1 MADNVT
7 EILLRARGDFS
18 DLTGKISGLRKEFQ
32 NLKLPK
38 DITANLEKGFNR
50 LDPILKSYQKQLDK
64 GFKTK
69 TDLKNF
75 EATRHELDAIFSDIT
90 SEIQKVN
97 GQPVQLKAD
106 LKEID
111 ALDKRLNKL
120 GEDLQKK
127 LNNISIDK
135 GNKVTQ
141 GLDKIVESA
150 KKASTIKPMTI
161 KAQALFDTQDFA
173 AYNSEIN
180 KMQNKILNLSNR
192 SGAKIDLA
200 KALGFK
206 GETFTKEGEAITSQI
221 EKVDTLIKN
230 FFNSLKVSDHAMG
243 GLEKTNAEIVQTG
256 EALNRVKTDSLERGG
271 QALSDF
277 GANAQQAS
285 QQAKG
290 LGDSIDSAASSSVRM
305 ADELQQL
312 KTSTQYFFSL
322 RNMLNLFKRGVQEAV
337 DVIKELD
344 AAMTETAVVTDFS
357 VGDMWKKL
365 PEYTANANALGASVK
380 DMYEATTLYYQQGL
394 ETDAA
399 MGIANETMKMARIGG
414 LEAADA
420 TDKMT
425 AALRGFNMTLDETS
439 AQRVNDVYS
448 NLAAKTASDTEELG
462 TAMQRTASIAA
473 SAGMSFEGTAAF
485 LAQAIETTREP
496 AENLGTAMKTIVAR
510 FTELKKNPLEIS
522 EVDGEEVDYNKV
534 DTALKSIGV
543 SLKDTNGQFRNLD
556 QVFLDIAQRWDG
568 LTQTQQRY
576 VATQAAG
583 SRQQSR
589 FIAMMSN
596 YERTVELMD
605 YANNSAGASN
615 EQFGKTMESLEA
627 KLNKLKNAWNEFL
640 MGIMNDSMTKFVVD
654 AGTKLLDILNNIT
667 DALSFDGKSGLLKSI
682 TSLTAAFMGL
692 KTAGKLINFGVDKVG
707 GLLNPNTPLLGF
719 GGSHGEKVSKT
730 TTTIV
735 NPIVAEIRQVVAAIK
750 GQTTKPGNTVSGTVE
765 QYKAAEK
772 RIRNALGVNAE
783 QQLFGANKATT
794 KVKYSDI
801 TDNLKGLS
809 NNQQRQLMSTLPGLQ
824 QAMRKGTL
832 NLLKTNNISKEGQ
845 TVGQQITKDIIK
857 GMNKGSISIEK
868 GIDLLRNPQK
878 WGEVFG
884 NQFNEGYLKEISN
897 VVTGKNFDSLVEEA
911 KNKYLEKNKNASEAD
926 LAKRQADFEKYAKRK
941 SNNKVPIDE
950 FDHTRYDKLGDKIGS
965 LGSTF
970 ATAGQSVQQ
979 FGVFLSSVGFEK
991 AGAAAIKLG
1000 NTISSLGMTFNGLGT
1015 FADKFRT
1022 QWAAGIKSAN
1032 IAKYG
1037 SKAMADA
1044 VASGAV
1050 EASAVATA
1058 GAATTAKGF
1067 ATGFLAG
1074 IPTPLLAAGIAAA
1087 VIGAIALIHNHIEKK
1102 AKEAGEE
1109 VREQFEEG
1117 FTKADEKINSLKGYE
1132 SRFNELAKGV
1142 DQFGH
1147 NISLT
1152 SEEYSEYLSISRELQ
1167 QLSPSLIAGYNAEGE
1182 AIIKKGAAIQDV
1194 IDKLEEEK
1202 QAELDLFTSDTSID
1216 KLIGEYQ
1223 TSDAYKNNKEKGHT
1237 EAGDYIIDQRAF
1249 GSATSA
1255 IARIGDENLLQS
1267 INQLSGWNLDSLSN
1281 LTTTQLSWL
1290 SKHYNDVI
1298 NLVEEQ
1304 NGVLEDEVRE
1314 GYVDA
1319 FTNAGSAIN
1328 DVMTEGQPIVD
1339 AMHMWMG
1346 KEKFDAVGLGLGEE
1360 FSESF
1365 NQGVEGI
1372 LLTGLSEGWESDQ
1385 FKTNLKDYSN
1395 EWKNLAGPT
1404 SKYVEILK
1412 QAQDVQN
1419 EYLDEIGSS
1428 DAIDNYNQNITDSCN
1443 SLIELANNTD
1453 TATAAGRAFQQQCI
1467 EQANALRTFTTE
1479 SDVSLSEALNT
1490 AVDDIAQA
1498 EGALESFNEA
1508 TKTDLYTAAEGM
1520 KSIYDKAFETYTDS
1534 FGGEYEKHFESK
1546 GDRTAWEAG
1555 RAILGEEALKSIPDG
1570 KALRNRLKEW
1580 EPALREGE
1588 EGWYNFWTKI
1598 TNDSA
1603 LMEELKKIDGVHW
1616 DKDDF
1621 YIPEDKWAQVAETIG
1636 ISEEML
1642 TSMLNK
1648 GRQFADIDFTN
1659 WGQVR
1664 HTLETSNIG
1673 IKGTSTSE
1681 TGQRKLYVKESTFEA
1696 SLAEANYKPE
1706 EYEAK
1711 KQEGR
1716 EKQNLEYLKAA
1727 NEYNAKEL
1735 KTIFKDEMGFSN
1747 LQELISGLASTE
1759 DYTKEE
1765 IQAYAEK
1772 AGYNG
1777 DFDTLYDSVVEA
1789 IDNPELYKQTS
1800 VLEKISS
1807 QIALINAADT
1817 TPEKA
1822 ASDRTDFATALYGT
1836 LGKIDSA
1843 ADYFAHGRNK
1853 DNSSNL
1859 SVEEYEATKKSLEAQ
1874 QAWAEQQASMAEAR
1888 ATNASTEEESAK
1900 WQAVADQWR
1909 QDAENIGTYLTMGA
1923 EAYAKA
1929 QQENQL
1935 VQDATQ
1941 KAVDLSKQQA
1951 SNEEIK
1957 TAMVESAQK
1966 MADAQMTPEEIAAAI
1981 NQSYGTNLGKE
1992 NITVDE
1998 KTGKVDIAMDESQ
2011 LEGLQSQLD
2020 NLTANIKGNITEI
2033 TFNGAALA
2041 SGQNNPNSAFHR
2053 YGTMARGSR
2062 KGYTISGR
2070 PTLTGEEGEELVWEP
2085 KRNQAYMV
2093 GSNGPQFANIS
2104 KDAVVWNAEQTKRI
2118 KKNSKVGNVGTG
2130 ARGIHRFGTM
2140 ANGRFGTM
2148 AGGSG
2153 MTIPGILDINAMA
2166 NIQEVTPPAEE
2177 PSIPVKADLQV
2188 EGANEGNLLSKIFG
2202 GDNSGPSVSV
2212 AANITTLNTTEQ
2224 SKAVNVI
2231 GNITQLKNTTNA
2243 NNIDATA
2250 TVTQVTK
2257 APQVAGEPI
2266 QVKATATT
2274 TKVENKEKAPKQ
2286 SAGTQI
2292 MNVTANTASAQAK
2305 INKLV
2310 SIFNKTYTLKY
2321 TTSGPRSISVPISA
2335 NFTGSWKKTIEISR
2349 GSGANGINNRGF
2361 GSLAKGTGHGTVGP
2375 NNRGGLTLTGEKGF
2389 EIAWLPS
2396 ENRSMILGANGPQM
2410 LNLPKDAVVFSNK
2423 QSKKILKQKAIP
2435 AGSHAV
2441 DADVEYDS
2449 SQSRYA
2455 RGGKTGSTTSK
2466 NKGGKK
2472 SKGKNKKSKDST
2484 EKSTQ
2489 KLLEKVNVWWDNFA
2503 RRNEARQRMVDKAS
2517 KAFEKSLKG
2526 MTGTSSNAAAVLK
2539 DYQTKLVGLM
2549 NENTVGL
2556 NQATQQLRN
2565 LDVGGNPDSQAIISY
2580 STTTTKKTKKGK
2592 NKTTTTSKQEY
2603 ADLGAY
2609 IDYNVALGTYEINQ
2623 AALDTI
2629 SNLEQR
2635 KAIADA
2641 ANQRLNDLLSKRNN
2655 AEDAIQKAQEELEK
2669 AANTMYET
2677 FYGWEK
2683 SINEIYLLSK
2693 RLEEL
2698 SAFKDFSSSLVDLE
2712 SAMLRTGYRT
2722 SEQGRENILN
2732 ALTKGQNMLAEQ
2744 IKTAS
2749 AMARAREAEF
2759 QKALS
2764 LSTYYERYSKQPDST
2779 EAQSDYNAAKQ
2790 ALELYKQ
2797 FDNFG
2802 AAVEAIKGFNDS
2814 EVNKEYYDKV
2824 LKVLDDIYQK
2834 EQDTID
2840 ASQEVVKFN
2849 EEIYSQIEDYNDF
2862 IIDFQNEMLEGIK
2875 QQAED
2880 EIKKLD
2886 QLNDSLTK
2894 SFKQLLDEVKQKLDE
2909 RRKQEDNAKT
2919 ENDIS
2924 QKQQRLAMLRADTSG
2939 GHQVEIAQLERE
2951 IAEAQQSYQR
2961 TLEDQL
2967 LDRLQ
2972 QQADNAEQQRQRQIE
2987 LLEAANEL
2995 AITTGTTMKQI
3006 EEWLAKG
3013 DATSKNALREA
3024 YRRAKHYYD
3033 EDTSAEKRKSIDD
3046 LFEEEYSKYG
3056 AYVQALSQLDDMTE
3070 ETESSV
3076 GQASQIVEDIP
3087 KTQVN
3092 TEIEQENK
3100 TDTAVE
3106 DLPVTTENNNRRDEI
3121 EYKLTLGDFT
3131 HNTIGGTGDRVLT
3144 HTGWKASYSDLYRS
3158 ALEQGQKLG
3167 YDTNQVLT
3175 DLSKKMRWEELL
3187 PIASM
3192 INGIDMSRLI
3202 VTFQSSKDFQDAYNK
3217 YARNGAFGIPAYPKE
3232 ILWSI
3237 DKTTGKRTQLTPFEY
3252 ELDKILKRGI
3262 KPYKTGGLADYT
3274 GPAWLDGTPS
3284 KPELVLNAKDT
3295 QNFIALKDVLSRALS
3310 STSQTN
3316 SSYGNAVYE
3325 ININVDHINNDYDV
3339 DKIAKRVKENI
3350 VKDSSYRNVTQV
3362 RKFR

>member
-1 MADNVT
+1 MADSVT

-75 EATRHELDAIFSDIT
+75 EATRHELDAIFGDIT

-106 LKEID
+106 LKEINALEKKLD
-111 ALDKRLNKL
+111 GFSEKLQTALDKITIKEGGKVTNEINKL
-120 GEDLQKK
+120 VAAT
-127 LNNISIDK
+127 S
-135 GNKVTQ
+135 
-141 GLDKIVESA
+141 
-150 KKASTIKPMTI
+150 KASTIKPMTI
-161 KAQALFDTQDFA
+161 KAKDLFNQQDFVA
-173 AYNSEIN
+173 FNNEID
-180 KMQNKILNLSNR
+180 KIQNKILSLSNTR
-192 SGAKIDLA
+192 GAKIDLA
-200 KALGFK
+200 KAIMGPN
-206 GETFTKEGEAITSQI
+206 FTSNVEAM
-221 EKVDTLIKN
+221 DGAIKK
-230 FFNSLKVSDHAMG
+230 FFDDLKVSEKSMT
-243 GLEKTNAEIVQTG
+243 GLAEINNNITKTG
-256 EALNRVKTDSLERGG
+256 QALSQVKTDSLTNGV

-277 GANAQQAS
+277 GTNAQQAS
-285 QQAKG
+285 QQAKD
-290 LGDSIDSAASSSVRM
+290 LGNSIDGAASSSVRM

-425 AALRGFNMTLDETS
+425 AALRGFNMTLDEAS

-1603 LMEELKKIDGVHW
+1603 LMEKLNKIDGVHW
-1616 DKDDF
+1616 DEDDF
-1621 YIPEDKWAQVAETIG
+1621 YIPEDKWAEVAEKIG

-1659 WGQVR
+1659 WGEVR
-1664 HTLETSNIG
+1664 HNLETSNVG

-2410 LNLPKDAVVFSNK
+2410 LNLPKDAVVFTNE
-2423 QSKKILKQKAIP
+2423 QSKRILAQKAIP
-2435 AGSHAV
+2435 AGSHAQ
-2441 DADVEYDS
+2441 AQGGYDS

-2455 RGGKTGSTTSK
+2455 RARKTGSTNSK
-2466 NKGGKK
+2466 NKDGKK
-2472 SKGKNKKSKDST
+2472 DKSKKKKDNT
-2484 EKSTQ
+2484 EKKTK
-2489 KLLEKVNVWWDNFA
+2489 KLFDKVNVWWDNFS
-2503 RRNEARQRMVDKAS
+2503 RRAEARQRAADKAS

-2526 MTGTSSNAAAVLK
+2526 FSGTAANAAVTLK
-2539 DYQTKLVGLM
+2539 DYQSKLQSTIQENQVGL
-2549 NENTVGL
+2549 
-2556 NQATQQLRN
+2556 
-2565 LDVGGNPDSQAIISY
+2565 SQAINQLQNLATGGNDDSKALISY
-2580 STTTTKKTKKGK
+2580 STTKKKKTKKGK
-2592 NKTTTTSKQEY
+2592 TKTTTTSKQ
-2603 ADLGAY
+2603 AFVDLGQY
-2609 IDYNVALGTYEINQ
+2609 IYFDNNSGTYQINQ
-2623 AALDTI
+2623 AQLDTI
-2629 SNLEQR
+2629 KNLEQR

-2641 ANQRLNDLLSKRNN
+2641 ANQKLNDLLSKRNN
-2655 AEDAIQKAQEELEK
+2655 AEDAIEKAREELDK
-2669 AANTMYET
+2669 IADTMYET
-2677 FYGWEK
+2677 FYSWEK
-2683 SINEIYLLSK
+2683 SINEIYMLSK
-2693 RLEEL
+2693 QLEIL
-2698 SAFKDFSSSLVDLE
+2698 SNVKDFKSDLIEFE
-2712 SAMLRTGYRT
+2712 SAMLRTGFQEAT
-2722 SEQGRENILN
+2722 QGQANILTY
-2732 ALTKGQNMLAEQ
+2732 LTEQ
-2744 IKTAS
+2744 QDSWKQQVSTAKELIT
-2749 AMARAREAEF
+2749 AKELEF
-2759 QKALS
+2759 QQSLQADTYFKKLQDAINNGAYSESAKDQYKAA
-2764 LSTYYERYSKQPDST
+2764 E
-2779 EAQSDYNAAKQ
+2779 EALKIYQANQGDRAGIQAALNEFNAQ
-2790 ALELYKQ
+2790 G
-2797 FDNFG
+2797 N
-2802 AAVEAIKGFNDS
+2802 
-2814 EVNKEYYDKV
+2814 NKDFYDKV
-2824 LKVLDDIYQK
+2824 QEVLNDIFQK
-2834 EQDTID
+2834 EDDVITA
-2840 ASQEVVKFN
+2840 ASEGTKAA
-2849 EEIYSQIEDYNDF
+2849 EEIYTRIEDANGF
-2862 IIDFQNEMLEGIK
+2862 IIDFQNDMLEGIK
-2875 QQAED
+2875 KETEERIDQ
-2880 EIKKLD
+2880 LD
-2886 QLNDSLTK
+2886 KLNDSLTK
-2894 SFKQLLDEVKQKLDE
+2894 ALKNLLDEVKNKLDE
-2909 RRKQEDNAKT
+2909 RRRQEDNAKT
-2919 ENDIS
+2919 ESDIS
-2924 QKQQRLAMLRADTSG
+2924 RKQQRLAMLQADTSG
-2939 GHQVEIAQLERE
+2939 GHQVEIAQLQQE
-2951 IAEAQQSYQR
+2951 IAEAQQNYQR

-2967 LDRLQ
+2967 LDKLQ
-2972 QQADNAEQQRQRQIE
+2972 EQADVAEQQRQHQIE
-2987 LLEAANEL
+2987 LLQAANDI
-2995 AITTGTTMKQI
+2995 AITSGTTMKQI

-3013 DATSKNALREA
+3013 DTESYNALKEA
-3024 YRRAKHYYD
+3024 YRHAQGYYN
-3033 EDTSAEKRKSIDD
+3033 ENVSEKEKEKIDNA
-3046 LFEEEYSKYG
+3046 FEEAYAKYG
-3056 AYVQALSQLDDMTE
+3056 AYIQALPDWEKAAKDASLTTDVTAKAKTAVNNLPNSEVQSTSAQAATAIAEADRLKQEQALTQAAAA
-3070 ETESSV
+3070 SS
-3076 GQASQIVEDIP
+3076 S
-3087 KTQVN
+3087 
-3092 TEIEQENK
+3092 
-3100 TDTAVE
+3100 TDTSS
-3106 DLPVTTENNNRRDEI
+3106 PVYGWADVKATVAGFTAQTAAGSALGANAKAEAAQHAGSKKLKLSNKWDASVSKYGNVLWHDGTGTVRRYNPENGVVDIIPYDKNSYKSEANNANVGE
-3121 EYKLTLGDFT
+3121 EYKE
-3131 HNTIGGTGDRVLT
+3131 
-3144 HTGWKASYSDLYRS
+3144 
-3158 ALEQGQKLG
+3158 ALHH
-3167 YDTNQVLT
+3167 
-3175 DLSKKMRWEELL
+3175 
-3187 PIASM
+3187 
-3192 INGIDMSRLI
+3192 
-3202 VTFQSSKDFQDAYNK
+3202 
-3217 YARNGAFGIPAYPKE
+3217 
-3232 ILWSI
+3232 
-3237 DKTTGKRTQLTPFEY
+3237 
-3252 ELDKILKRGI
+3252 RGV
-3262 KPYKTGGLADYT
+3262 KGYKTGGLANYT

-3284 KPELVLNAKDT
+3284 KPELVLNATDT
-3295 QNFIALKDVLSRALS
+3295 KNFLGLRDVLSSAMK
-3310 STSQTN
+3310 STSAVSN
-3316 SSYGNAVYE
+3316 SYGGDIMYD
-3325 ININVDHINNDYDV
+3325 INIHVDKIEKDYDV
-3339 DKIAKRVKENI
+3339 DRVVDKVKKEI
-3350 VKDSSYRNVTQV
+3350 TKGAGYRNVTQV
-3362 RKFR
+3362 RNFR